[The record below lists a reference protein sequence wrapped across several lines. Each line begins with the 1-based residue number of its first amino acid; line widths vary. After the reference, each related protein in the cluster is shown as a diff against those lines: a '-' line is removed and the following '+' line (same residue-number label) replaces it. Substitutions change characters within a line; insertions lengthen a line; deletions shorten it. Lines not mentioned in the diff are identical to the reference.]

1 MHPKGFV
8 PPSSLNFF
16 GTLGVSSIYLYVSN
30 KKITIIGKLA
40 QKIAY
45 MHTML

>member
-1 MHPKGFV
+1 M
-8 PPSSLNFF
+8 FF
-16 GTLGVSSIYLYVSN
+16 GTLGFSSIHLYVSN

-40 QKIAY
+40 QKITY